1 MYSLLLLRSLRFFY
15 DHMTSINITIV
26 SLVGYLLG
34 AISFAVIVA
43 RSQGVNILRYGSGN
57 PGATNVTRA
66 LGSKFGN
73 IVFALDALK
82 GGIAAGWPIVVFGG
96 ELGLKLGIIGLIA
109 SIFGHSFSVFLKFK
123 GGKGV
128 ATTMGGLVVIMPSVL
143 LIGVAVWAA
152 IFYSTRLVAIAS
164 MLFAVSLAVS
174 AYVLYGVGDPRL
186 TLGSVLAVL
195 IVVRHRSN
203 IARMLQGKE
212 NSFKK

>member
-1 MYSLLLLRSLRFFY
+1 
-15 DHMTSINITIV
+15 MTSINITIV
-26 SLVGYLLG
+26 SIVGYLLG

-43 RSQGVNILRYGSGN
+43 RSQGVNILTYGSGN

-109 SIFGHSFSVFLKFK
+109 SILGHSFSVFLKFK

-174 AYVLYGVGDPRL
+174 AYVLYGVGDPRF

>member
-1 MYSLLLLRSLRFFY
+1 
-15 DHMTSINITIV
+15 MTSINITIV
-26 SLVGYLLG
+26 SIVGYLLG

-43 RSQGVNILRYGSGN
+43 RSQGVNILTYGSGN

-82 GGIAAGWPIVVFGG
+82 GGIAAGWPIVVFVG

-109 SIFGHSFSVFLKFK
+109 SILGHSFSVFLKFK

-152 IFYSTRLVAIAS
+152 IYYSTRLVAIAS

-174 AYVLYGVGDPRL
+174 AYVLYGGGDPRF

>member
-43 RSQGVNILRYGSGN
+43 RSQGVNILTYGSGT

-109 SIFGHSFSVFLKFK
+109 SILGHSFSVFLKFK

-128 ATTMGGLVVIMPSVL
+128 ATTMGGLVVIMPAVL

-174 AYVLYGVGDPRL
+174 AYVLYGVGDSRF

>member
-1 MYSLLLLRSLRFFY
+1 
-15 DHMTSINITIV
+15 
-26 SLVGYLLG
+26 
-34 AISFAVIVA
+34 
-43 RSQGVNILRYGSGN
+43 
-57 PGATNVTRA
+57 
-66 LGSKFGN
+66 
-73 IVFALDALK
+73 
-82 GGIAAGWPIVVFGG
+82 
-96 ELGLKLGIIGLIA
+96 
-109 SIFGHSFSVFLKFK
+109 
-123 GGKGV
+123 
-128 ATTMGGLVVIMPSVL
+128 MGGLVVIMTAVL

-174 AYVLYGVGDPRL
+174 AYVLYGVGDSRF